1 MYPPFIF
8 LLLCILVYDISS
20 ILGFP
25 PRDLARSGNTVLRV
39 HGIVNVRAAAVEP
52 EGGAAIPSPPLR
64 YRTARGLALSQQAYF
79 RQLYRKHHY

>member
-1 MYPPFIF
+1 MYPLIF
-8 LLLCILVYDISS
+8 LLFLLIMHISY
-20 ILGFP
+20 ILGFSS
-25 PRDLARSGNTVLRV
+25 RDLARSGNTVLRV

-52 EGGAAIPSPPLR
+52 EGGAAIPSPPSR